1 MKELKTGMIVFLAL
15 VVFVVTVLMLGE
27 FGDRVTYIIDF
38 PKVVGLTIDAPVQ
51 LNGVQVGRVTDIE
64 FSKDVKSNLVSV
76 TVNLFASAK
85 SRINRSTIADIST
98 MGVLGDKYIALE
110 TKDFSLPPLPE
121 NAVIQTK
128 KTLNVQGMLTKGEGI
143 IDDLSS
149 LTRDMNQLVAHVK
162 KGKGL
167 VGVLINNP
175 EIGKNLVDS
184 ISIVSRNLSEGTGLV
199 GKLINDKALCE
210 TVATGLDN
218 ISYDLTQILDNV
230 NAGKGTAGLLLKN
243 QTFADKIK
251 TDTLSVMDGLNALGK
266 LLSKSSEKSIAA
278 VALQDGQAGKDLKAA
293 IHHLRSILEKIDNGE
308 GTMGKLVNDTSLY
321 DNADQ
326 VFRGAKKSALTR
338 TVIRHYKK
346 KGKKERD

>member
-1 MKELKTGMIVFLAL
+1 MKELKTGMVVFLAL

-27 FGDRVTYIIDF
+27 FGDRITYVIDF
-38 PKVVGLTIDAPVQ
+38 KKVVGLTIDAPVQ

-64 FSKDVKSNLVSV
+64 FSKDVKNNLVSV
-76 TVNLFASAK
+76 HINLFASAK
-85 SRINRSTIADIST
+85 SRINRSTVADIST

-110 TKDFSLPPLPE
+110 TKDFTLPPLPE

-128 KTLNVQGMLTKGEGI
+128 RTLNVQGMITKGEGI

-149 LTRDMNQLVAHVK
+149 LTRDMNQLIAHVK

-199 GKLINDKALCE
+199 GKLINDKVLCQ
-210 TVATGLDN
+210 TVATGLEN
-218 ISYDLTQILDNV
+218 ISHDLTQILNNV
-230 NAGKGTAGLLLKN
+230 NTGKGTAGLLLKD
-243 QTFADKIK
+243 QVFADKIK
-251 TDTLSVMDGLNALGK
+251 TDMLSAMNGLNSLGK
-266 LLSKSSEKSIAA
+266 LLSKSSEKSMTAI
-278 VALQDGQAGKDLKAA
+278 ALQDEQAGKDLKAA

-308 GTMGKLVNDTSLY
+308 GTIGKLVNDASLY

-326 VFRGAKKSALTR
+326 VFRGAKKSAIGR
-338 TVIRHYKK
+338 AVIRHYRK
-346 KGKKERD
+346 KGEKK

>member
-27 FGDRVTYIIDF
+27 FGDRVTYVIDF

-64 FSKDVKSNLVSV
+64 FSKDVKSNQVSV
-76 TVNLFASAK
+76 TINLFASAK
-85 SRINRSTIADIST
+85 NRINRSTVADIST

-121 NAVIQTK
+121 NAIIQTK

-149 LTRDMNQLVAHVK
+149 LTHDMNQLVSHVK
-162 KGKGL
+162 NGKGL

-184 ISIVSRNLSEGTGLV
+184 ISIVSRNLNEGTSLM
-199 GKLINDKALCE
+199 GKLINDKPLCQTVTTALNK
-210 TVATGLDN
+210 T
-218 ISYDLTQILDNV
+218 SYDLVQILDNI
-230 NAGKGTAGLLLKN
+230 NSGKGSIGFLLKD
-243 QTFADKIK
+243 QAFADKMK
-251 TDTLSVMDGLNALGK
+251 ADTLSALDGLNALGK
-266 LLSKSSEKSIAA
+266 ILSGTSEKSMAA
-278 VALQDGQAGKDLKAA
+278 IALQDEQAGKDLKAA

-308 GTMGKLVNDTSLY
+308 GTMGKLVNDASLY

-326 VFRGAKKSALTR
+326 VFKGAKKSALTR
-338 TVIRHYKK
+338 AVIKHYRK
-346 KGKKERD
+346 KGADKE

>member
-1 MKELKTGMIVFLAL
+1 MKELKTGMVVFLAL

-27 FGDRVTYIIDF
+27 FGDRITYVIDF
-38 PKVVGLTIDAPVQ
+38 KKVVGLTIDAPVQ

-64 FSKDVKSNLVSV
+64 FSKDVKNNLVSV
-76 TVNLFASAK
+76 RINLFASAK
-85 SRINRSTIADIST
+85 SRINRSTVADIST

-110 TKDFSLPPLPE
+110 TKDFTLPPLPE

-128 KTLNVQGMLTKGEGI
+128 RTLNVQGMITKGEGI

-199 GKLINDKALCE
+199 GKLINDKVLCQ
-210 TVATGLDN
+210 TVATGLEN
-218 ISYDLTQILDNV
+218 ISHDLTQILNNV
-230 NAGKGTAGLLLKN
+230 NTGKGTAGLFLKD
-243 QTFADKIK
+243 QVFANKIK
-251 TDTLSVMDGLNALGK
+251 ADMLSAVDGLNSLGK
-266 LLSKSSEKSIAA
+266 LLSKSSEKSMIAI
-278 VALQDGQAGKDLKAA
+278 ALQDEQAGKDLKAA
-293 IHHLRSILEKIDNGE
+293 MHHLRSILEKIDNGE
-308 GTMGKLVNDTSLY
+308 GTMGKLVNDASLY

-326 VFRGAKKSALTR
+326 VFRGAKKSAIGR
-338 TVIRHYKK
+338 AVIRHYRK
-346 KGKKERD
+346 KGEKK